1 MEPRDLCDTELGTG
15 PGEPMKAYILLLAFA
30 LGPAVACSSGQGT
43 TRSDLPPSPTAIVE
57 EESTLATRTG
67 NIAGTLELPAA
78 KFPVPVVLIIAGS
91 GPTDRNGNTPVIPGQ
106 NNSLKM
112 LADGLAA
119 RGIASVRYDK
129 RGIAGSRAAAAKED
143 DLRFTHF
150 IADASEWI
158 RKLRGDPRFSTIT
171 VAGHSEGSL
180 IGMIAAREAGADGYV
195 SIAGVG
201 RKATDI
207 LTEQLKTQ
215 LSPEVLAQTG
225 RIMQSI
231 EKGEEPDSVP
241 PFLNALF
248 RPSVRPYLRSWFAY
262 DPTAEIGRLT
272 VPVLIIQGS
281 TDVQVKVED
290 ATRLA
295 AAKAGSKLV
304 VVDGMNHVL
313 KTAQGSMIE
322 QMPSY
327 SNPAL
332 PVVPRVIDEIA
343 GFVKALG
350 R

>member
-1 MEPRDLCDTELGTG
+1 
-15 PGEPMKAYILLLAFA
+15 MKAYPLILAFA
-30 LGPAVACSSGQGT
+30 SLSVAACASGGGT
-43 TRSDLPPSPTAIVE
+43 AASDLPPAPTAIVE
-57 EESTLATRTG
+57 EETALATATG
-67 NIAGTLELPAA
+67 NIVGTLELPAA
-78 KFPVPVVLIIAGS
+78 TFPVPVVLIIAGS
-91 GPTDRNGNTPVIPGQ
+91 GPTDRNGNSAVIPGQ

-119 RGIASVRYDK
+119 RGIATVRYDK
-129 RGIAGSRAAAAKED
+129 RGIAGSRAAAATEA

-150 IADASEWI
+150 ISDASDWI
-158 RKLRGDPRFSTIT
+158 RKLRADRRFSTIT

-180 IGMIAAREAGADGYV
+180 IGMVAAREASADGYV

-201 RKATDI
+201 RKATEV
-207 LTEQLKTQ
+207 LTEQLKAQ
-215 LSPEVLAQTG
+215 LSQEVLAQTG
-225 RIMQSI
+225 RIMESI
-231 EKGEEPDSVP
+231 EKGQEPDSVP
-241 PFLNALF
+241 SFLNALF
-248 RPSVRPYLRSWFAY
+248 RPSVRPYLRSWFGY
-262 DPTAEIGRLT
+262 SPTEEIARLS

-290 ATRLA
+290 ANRLA

-313 KTAQGSMIE
+313 KIAQGNVME

-343 GFVKALG
+343 GFVKALK

>member
-1 MEPRDLCDTELGTG
+1 
-15 PGEPMKAYILLLAFA
+15 MKAYSPLLAFA
-30 LGPAVACSSGQGT
+30 FMPGAACASGGGNAA
-43 TRSDLPPSPTAIVE
+43 SDLPPAPTAIVE
-57 EESTLATRTG
+57 EDAALTTPTG

-91 GPTDRNGNTPVIPGQ
+91 GPTDRNGNSAVIPGQ
-106 NNSLKM
+106 NNSLKL

-119 RGIASVRYDK
+119 RGIATVRYDK

-150 IADASEWI
+150 ISDASDWL
-158 RKLRGDPRFSTIT
+158 RKLRADRRFSTIT

-180 IGMIAAREAGADGYV
+180 IGMVAAREAGANGYV

-201 RKATDI
+201 RKATEV
-207 LTEQLKTQ
+207 LTEQLKAQ

-225 RIMQSI
+225 RIMASI

-241 PFLNALF
+241 SFLNALF

-262 DPTAEIGRLT
+262 SPVEEIARLN

-290 ATRLA
+290 ANLLA
-295 AAKAGSKLV
+295 AAKPGSKLV
-304 VVDGMNHVL
+304 IVEGMNHVL
-313 KTAQGSMIE
+313 KTAQGNVME

-343 GFVKALG
+343 GFVKTLK